1 MTSPIR
7 VLHVDDYPL
16 DRQLVRDALER
27 DASGF
32 SVTEAA
38 SRAEFDAAMTRCD
51 FDLVLSDFNILGFD
65 GLQVLDAVHAR
76 DPRLP
81 VVIVTGTGSEEVAV
95 EAMKRGAADYVIKTP
110 QHIRRLPLTI
120 RAALRELHL
129 EAEHARARE
138 QIERQL
144 QRLSALRAIDT
155 AITASSD
162 LRVSLGALIS
172 HVIAQLRVDAAA
184 ILRLRPGSQTM
195 EFASGDGFRSPAIE
209 RAGVPLETS
218 HAGRAASRRELVA
231 IPDLRRQPDDAALAP
246 ALQSEEFVSY
256 YAVPLIAKGTV
267 LGVLELFHRSPL
279 SPDSDWVEFLEMLA
293 GQSAIA
299 IDNAELFQNLQQS
312 NADLVVAY
320 NATIAG
326 WSRALDLRDKET
338 EGHTR
343 RVTEMTLKLA
353 EAMGLP
359 ESELVHIRRGA
370 LLHDMGK
377 LGVPDHILLKPEPL
391 DEDEWAVMRKHPQY
405 AYDLLQHID
414 FLRPA
419 LDIPLSHHEKWDGTG
434 YPRGLRGEQIP
445 LAARIFA
452 VVDVWDALCSDR
464 PYRPAWPQEKV
475 REHLQSIA
483 GSHLDARVVERFLVL
498 LSRS

>member
-1 MTSPIR
+1 MTCAIR

-27 DASGF
+27 DDAGF
-32 SVTEAA
+32 VVTEAA
-38 SRAEFDAAMTRCD
+38 SRADFENAMTHGD

-120 RAALRELHL
+120 RAALRDLQL
-129 EAEHARARE
+129 EEEHARARE

-144 QRLSALRAIDT
+144 QRLSALREIDT

-162 LRVSLGALIS
+162 LELSLGALIS
-172 HVIAQLRVDAAA
+172 QVIAQLRVDAAA
-184 ILRLRPGSQTM
+184 ILLLRPGSRTM
-195 EFASGDGFRSPAIE
+195 EFASGDGFRSGAIE
-209 RAGVPLETS
+209 RAEVRLETS

-231 IPDLRRQPDDAALAP
+231 IPDLRQQPDDPTLTP
-246 ALQSEEFVSY
+246 ALEGEAFVSY
-256 YAVPLIAKGTV
+256 YAVPLLAKGEV

-279 SPDSDWVEFLEMLA
+279 CPDPDWLEFLQMLA

-299 IDNAELFQNLQQS
+299 IDNAALFQNLQQS
-312 NADLVVAY
+312 NADLMVAY
-320 NATIAG
+320 NATIEG

-343 RVTEMTLKLA
+343 RVTEMTLTLA

-359 ESELVHIRRGA
+359 QSDLVHMRRGA

-391 DEDEWAVMRKHPQY
+391 DEEEWAIMRRHPQY
-405 AYDLLQHID
+405 AYDLLEHID

-434 YPRGLRGEQIP
+434 YPHGLRGEQIP

-464 PYRPAWPQEKV
+464 PYRPAWPREKV

-483 GSHLDARVVERFLVL
+483 GTHLDPRVVERFLALVP
-498 LSRS
+498 RP